1 MKTVNKKPYNL
12 IAERIEMLV
21 YNGLLN
27 VDMVSMNGKVISI
40 VTGEFTVVVTDLNKT
55 YQDKIHMTVNVKDFD
70 KETPIYEVNIQK
82 YNRQVGYIVLNGIQE
97 FSNFLTEFK
106 VKGITLG
113 SNTVKI
119 LSWDSQLT
127 RESQSLILYSI
138 RTGVALSAYYDL
150 VQKEV
155 RIKFY

>member
-1 MKTVNKKPYNL
+1 METLSKKPYNL

-21 YNGLLN
+21 DKGLLN
-27 VDMVSMNGKVISI
+27 VDMVSMNGKVISM
-40 VTGEFTVVVTDLNKT
+40 VTGEFTVVVTDPNKT
-55 YQDKIHMTVNVKDFD
+55 YQDKILMTVNVKDYSR
-70 KETPIYEVNIQK
+70 ETPIYEVNIQK

-113 SNTVKI
+113 SNTVKL

-127 RESQSLILYSI
+127 RESQSLILHSI
-138 RTGVALSAYYDL
+138 RTGVALSAYYDTM
-150 VQKEV
+150 QKEV